1 MLRLQEI
8 TINEC
13 IYAQPNLHEKVVK
26 EIIAKAGQINV
37 KVSDHSL
44 LSNLQ
49 RRIKQQEAGKT
60 NLLCRNPGKLAE
72 CFCYNDGMESN
83 FYSNL
88 EMENNGSLQQPLP
101 CKQLKDIAYV
111 ISENI
116 VISPDA
122 IESVKTNEAV
132 HQVLKLMPV
141 MLIKR

>member
-49 RRIKQQEAGKT
+49 RRIKQQEGGKT
-60 NLLCRNPGKLAE
+60 NLLCRNPGKLAK
-72 CFCYNDGMESN
+72 CFCYNDGKLIWEAILKWKIMGH
-83 FYSNL
+83 Y
-88 EMENNGSLQQPLP
+88 NNRYRANS
-101 CKQLKDIAYV
+101 
-111 ISENI
+111 
-116 VISPDA
+116 
-122 IESVKTNEAV
+122 
-132 HQVLKLMPV
+132 
-141 MLIKR
+141 

>member
-49 RRIKQQEAGKT
+49 RRIKQQEGVRLSRSMSIFT
-60 NLLCRNPGKLAE
+60 SLYILLE
-72 CFCYNDGMESN
+72 
-83 FYSNL
+83 
-88 EMENNGSLQQPLP
+88 
-101 CKQLKDIAYV
+101 
-111 ISENI
+111 
-116 VISPDA
+116 
-122 IESVKTNEAV
+122 
-132 HQVLKLMPV
+132 H
-141 MLIKR
+141 